1 MMEKTKVKYRL
12 QGHEKFPL
20 REGWINKG
28 LMEVD
33 SDEMIFLSKEA
44 PDEFGIGNNMVKSL
58 RYWMRALGL
67 FESDTARGSI
77 LSQEGRMILNHDPYL
92 EDIFSLWV
100 MHSYIAKNK
109 DEATSWYL
117 YFNHCD
123 AEILSKDQ
131 IEHILSRELI
141 KYVGNDDFSDKS
153 LKNDIDVLLNMYSKD
168 KGLIDPEEKNVSPFS
183 QLGLIKKVEN
193 QYVKTSPDLRNISE
207 WVVLYEL
214 SQLMEG
220 KDSISIEQVSN
231 GEFSLSAIY
240 HLGSVTTNSFLDKL
254 DALGYIR
261 VDRTAGLDMIYR
273 LNEFSKESVIEDYF
287 GRLDR

>member
-1 MMEKTKVKYRL
+1 MEKTKVKYRL

-168 KGLIDPEEKNVSPFS
+168 KGLIDPEEKHVSPFS
-183 QLGLIKKVEN
+183 QLGLIKKVES

>member
-240 HLGSVTTNSFLDKL
+240 HLGSVTINSFLDKL

>member
-1 MMEKTKVKYRL
+1 MEKVKVKYRL

-28 LMEVD
+28 LMEVN
-33 SDEMIFLSKEA
+33 SDKLIFLSKEA
-44 PDEFGIGNNMVKSL
+44 PDEFGIGTNMVKSL

-77 LSQEGRMILNHDPYL
+77 LSNEGKMILNYDPYL
-92 EDIFSLWV
+92 EDLFSLWV

-123 AEILSKDQ
+123 AETLSKDQ
-131 IEHILSRELI
+131 IEHILCRELI
-141 KYVGNDDFSDKS
+141 KYIGNDDFSDKS

-168 KGLIDPEEKNVSPFS
+168 KGATDPEEKNSSPFA

-193 QYVKTSPDLRNISE
+193 QYVKTSPDLRNINE

-214 SQLMEG
+214 SQLMMD

-231 GEFSLSAIY
+231 GEYSLSAIY
-240 HLGSVTTNSFLDKL
+240 HMGSVVTNSFLDKL

-261 VDRTAGLDMIYR
+261 VDRTAGLDMVYR
-273 LNEFSKESVIEDYF
+273 LMEFTKESVIEDYF
-287 GRLDR
+287 ERLDR

>member
-1 MMEKTKVKYRL
+1 
-12 QGHEKFPL
+12 
-20 REGWINKG
+20 
-28 LMEVD
+28 
-33 SDEMIFLSKEA
+33 
-44 PDEFGIGNNMVKSL
+44 
-58 RYWMRALGL
+58 
-67 FESDTARGSI
+67 
-77 LSQEGRMILNHDPYL
+77 
-92 EDIFSLWV
+92 
-100 MHSYIAKNK
+100 
-109 DEATSWYL
+109 
-117 YFNHCD
+117 
-123 AEILSKDQ
+123 
-131 IEHILSRELI
+131 
-141 KYVGNDDFSDKS
+141 
-153 LKNDIDVLLNMYSKD
+153 MYSKD
-168 KGLIDPEEKNVSPFS
+168 KGIIDPEEKNVSPFS

>member
-92 EDIFSLWV
+92 EDIFSLWI

-240 HLGSVTTNSFLDKL
+240 HLGSVTINSFLDKL

>member
-109 DEATSWYL
+109 DEATTWYL

-153 LKNDIDVLLNMYSKD
+153 LKNDIDVLFNMYSKD

-240 HLGSVTTNSFLDKL
+240 HLGSVTINSFLDKL

>member
-1 MMEKTKVKYRL
+1 MEKTKVKYRL

-240 HLGSVTTNSFLDKL
+240 HLGSVTINSFLDKL

>member
-1 MMEKTKVKYRL
+1 MEKTKVKYRL

-183 QLGLIKKVEN
+183 QLGLIKKVES

-240 HLGSVTTNSFLDKL
+240 HLGSVTINSFLDKL

>member
-1 MMEKTKVKYRL
+1 MEKTKVKYRL

-109 DEATSWYL
+109 DEATTWYL

-153 LKNDIDVLLNMYSKD
+153 LKNDIDVLFNMYSKD

-240 HLGSVTTNSFLDKL
+240 HLGSVTINSFLDKL

>member
-1 MMEKTKVKYRL
+1 MEKTKVKYRL

-109 DEATSWYL
+109 DEATTWYL

-240 HLGSVTTNSFLDKL
+240 HLGSVTINSFLDKL

>member
-1 MMEKTKVKYRL
+1 MEKTKVKDRL

-109 DEATSWYL
+109 DEATTWYL

-240 HLGSVTTNSFLDKL
+240 HLGSVTINSFLDKL

>member
-1 MMEKTKVKYRL
+1 MEKTKVKYRL

-100 MHSYIAKNK
+100 MHSYIA
-109 DEATSWYL
+109 TWYL

-240 HLGSVTTNSFLDKL
+240 HLGSVTINSFLDKL

>member
-1 MMEKTKVKYRL
+1 MEKTKVKYRL

-77 LSQEGRMILNHDPYL
+77 LSQDGRMILNHDPYL

-109 DEATSWYL
+109 DEATTWYL

-240 HLGSVTTNSFLDKL
+240 HLGSVTINSFLDKL

>member
-168 KGLIDPEEKNVSPFS
+168 KGLIDPEEKNVSPLS
-183 QLGLIKKVEN
+183 QLGLIKKVES

-214 SQLMEG
+214 AQLMEG

-240 HLGSVTTNSFLDKL
+240 HLGSATTNSFLDKL
-254 DALGYIR
+254 DALRYMR
-261 VDRTAGLDMIYR
+261 VDRTAGLDMLYR

>member
-1 MMEKTKVKYRL
+1 MEKTKVKYRL

-141 KYVGNDDFSDKS
+141 KYIGNDDFSDKS

-273 LNEFSKESVIEDYF
+273 LIEFSRESVIEDYF

>member
-1 MMEKTKVKYRL
+1 MEKTKVKYRL

-109 DEATSWYL
+109 DEATTWYL

>member
-1 MMEKTKVKYRL
+1 MEKTKVKYRL

-109 DEATSWYL
+109 DEATTWYL

-231 GEFSLSAIY
+231 VTACYLEDLYDAEVFVAQRIREMGSRIY
-240 HLGSVTTNSFLDKL
+240 PK
-254 DALGYIR
+254 
-261 VDRTAGLDMIYR
+261 
-273 LNEFSKESVIEDYF
+273 SKARPELVIEDYF

>member
-1 MMEKTKVKYRL
+1 MEKTKVKYRL

>member
-1 MMEKTKVKYRL
+1 MRFVIQRVNRGCVKVSS
-12 QGHEKFPL
+12 QIVGQ
-20 REGWINKG
+20 INKG

-109 DEATSWYL
+109 DEATTWYL

-240 HLGSVTTNSFLDKL
+240 HLGSVTINSFLDKL

>member
-1 MMEKTKVKYRL
+1 MENTKIKYRL

-28 LMEVD
+28 LIEVA
-33 SDEMIFLSKEA
+33 SNELIFLSKEA

-67 FESDTARGSI
+67 FESDTARGSF
-77 LSQEGRMILNHDPYL
+77 LSDEGKMILNYDPYL
-92 EDIFSLWV
+92 EDLFSLWV

-109 DEATSWYL
+109 EEATSWYL

-123 AEILSKDQ
+123 ADVLSKDQ

-141 KYVGNDDFSDKS
+141 KYIGNDDFSDKS

-168 KGLIDPEEKNVSPFS
+168 KGITDPEEKNVSPFS

-193 QYVKTSPDLRNISE
+193 QYVKTSPDVRNINE

-214 SQLMEG
+214 SQLMDG
-220 KDSISIEQVSN
+220 KDSISIEQVST
-231 GEFSLSAIY
+231 GEYSLSAIY
-240 HLGSVTTNSFLDKL
+240 HMGSVVANSFLDKL

-273 LNEFSKESVIEDYF
+273 LIEFSRESVIEDYF
-287 GRLDR
+287 ERLDR

>member
-1 MMEKTKVKYRL
+1 MEKTKVKYRL

-109 DEATSWYL
+109 DEATTWYL

-153 LKNDIDVLLNMYSKD
+153 LKNDVDVLLNMYSKD

-240 HLGSVTTNSFLDKL
+240 HLGSVTINSFLDKL

>member
-1 MMEKTKVKYRL
+1 MEKTKVKYRL

-220 KDSISIEQVSN
+220 KDSISIE
-231 GEFSLSAIY
+231 
-240 HLGSVTTNSFLDKL
+240 
-254 DALGYIR
+254 
-261 VDRTAGLDMIYR
+261 
-273 LNEFSKESVIEDYF
+273 
-287 GRLDR
+287 

>member
-1 MMEKTKVKYRL
+1 MEKTKVKYRL

-183 QLGLIKKVEN
+183 QLGLIKKVES